1 MIFTCV
7 IFDFKSFEFVVNT
20 TITYICVKY
29 FTTMRAIL
37 IIGAGR
43 SSSYLIQYLLNKS
56 VEEGL
61 HLIIGDL
68 SLESAQKKTNNHP
81 NATAISLDIF
91 DERSRKEAIQK
102 ADIVISMLPAH
113 LHIEVARDCVFYKKN
128 MVTASYISEAMQEL
142 DVLVKENKLI
152 FMNEVGL
159 DPGIDHMSAMKIIHE
174 IKAKGGKM
182 LLFESFCGGLVAPE
196 SDTNLWNYKFTW
208 APRNVVLAG
217 QGGAAKFLQEGTY
230 KYIPYCNLFRRTEF
244 LEVEGYGKFEA
255 YSNRD
260 SLKYLDVYGLDDV
273 LTLYRGTIR
282 RVGFSKAWNM
292 FVQLGMTDDS
302 YIMEDSEN
310 MSYRQFVNSFLPYHP
325 TDSVE
330 IKMRLILKI
339 DQDDSM
345 WDKLLELDLFNPN
358 KKVGLKNATPAQILE
373 KILTDSWTLQPND
386 KDMIV
391 MYHKFGYELN
401 GKKQQIDSKMVCI
414 GEDQTYTAMAKTV
427 GLPVAMAT
435 LLILNGKIKTPG
447 VQLPIREEV
456 YLPILKELEEYGVV
470 FKEQIVPYL
479 GYNA

>member
-1 MIFTCV
+1 LCYIYV
-7 IFDFKSFEFVVNT
+7 I
-20 TITYICVKY
+20 
-29 FTTMRAIL
+29 MRTIL

-43 SSSYLIQYLLNKS
+43 SASSLIQYLLNKS
-56 VEEGL
+56 EEENL

-68 SLESAQKKTNNHP
+68 SLASAQSKTNNHP
-81 NATAISLDIF
+81 NATAISLDVF
-91 DERSRKEAIQK
+91 DATQRNQAVEK
-102 ADIVISMLPAH
+102 ADIIISMLPAH
-113 LHIEVARDCVFYKKN
+113 LHIEVARDCIAYKKH
-128 MVTASYISEAMQEL
+128 MVTASYISDAMQEL
-142 DVLVKENKLI
+142 NALAKENNLI
-152 FMNEVGL
+152 FMNEIGL
-159 DPGIDHMSAMKIIHE
+159 DPGIDHMSAMKVIDE

-230 KYIPYCNLFRRTEF
+230 KYIPYWNLFRRTEF
-244 LEVEGYGKFEA
+244 LEVEGYGRFEA

-260 SLKYLDVYGLDDV
+260 SLKYLDVYGLNDV

-282 RVGFSKAWNM
+282 RIGFSKAWNM

-310 MSYRQFVNSFLPYHP
+310 MSYREFVNSFLPYHP

-330 IKMRLILKI
+330 SKMRLILKI
-339 DQDDSM
+339 DQDDIM
-345 WDKLLELDLFNPN
+345 WDKLLELDLFNRK
-358 KKVGLKNATPAQILE
+358 KKVNLPHASPAQILE
-373 KILTDSWTLQPND
+373 KILSDSWTLQPKD

-401 GKKQQIDSKMVCI
+401 GKKQQIDSKMVCL
-414 GEDQTYTAMAKTV
+414 GENQTYTAMSKTV

-447 VQLPIREEV
+447 VQLPIRAEV
-456 YLPILKELEEYGVV
+456 YLPILKELEKYGVV
-470 FKEQIVPYL
+470 FNEQKVPYL
-479 GYNA
+479 GYNPDK

>member
-1 MIFTCV
+1 
-7 IFDFKSFEFVVNT
+7 
-20 TITYICVKY
+20 
-29 FTTMRAIL
+29 MRTIL

-43 SSSYLIQYLLNKS
+43 SASSLIQYLLNKS
-56 VEEGL
+56 DEENL
-61 HLIIGDL
+61 HLVIGDL
-68 SLESAQKKTNNHP
+68 ALALAQNKTNNHP
-81 NATAISLDIF
+81 NATAIALDVF
-91 DERSRKEAIQK
+91 NQDQRKNAIQK

-113 LHIEVARDCVFYKKN
+113 LHIEVARDCIVYKKH
-128 MVTASYISEAMQEL
+128 MVTASYVSDAMQEL
-142 DVLVKENKLI
+142 DALAKENNLV
-152 FMNEVGL
+152 FMNEIGL
-159 DPGIDHMSAMKIIHE
+159 DPGIDHMSAMKVINE
-174 IKAKGGKM
+174 IRANGGKM

-217 QGGAAKFLQEGTY
+217 QGGAAKFIQEGTY
-230 KYIPYCNLFRRTEF
+230 KYIPYWNLFRRTEF

-260 SLKYLDVYGLDDV
+260 SLKYIDVYGLNDV
-273 LTLYRGTIR
+273 LTLFRGTIR

-302 YIMEDSEN
+302 YIMEGSEN

-339 DQDDSM
+339 DQDDIM

-358 KKVGLKNATPAQILE
+358 KKIGLKSATPAQILE
-373 KILTDSWTLQPND
+373 KILTDSWSLQPKE

-401 GKKQQIDSKMVCI
+401 GKKLQIDSKMVCI
-414 GEDQTYTAMAKTV
+414 GDDQTYTAMAKTV

-456 YLPILKELEEYGVV
+456 SLPILKELEEYGVV

-479 GYNA
+479 GYNPE

>member
-1 MIFTCV
+1 MRV
-7 IFDFKSFEFVVNT
+7 ILV
-20 TITYICVKY
+20 
-29 FTTMRAIL
+29 
-37 IIGAGR
+37 IGAGR
-43 SSSYLIQYLLNKS
+43 SASSLIQYLLNKS
-56 VEEGL
+56 TAENL

-68 SLESAQKKTNNHP
+68 SLELAQKKTNNHP
-81 NATAISLDIF
+81 NATAMALDIF
-91 DERSRKEAIQK
+91 DANQRREAIQK

-113 LHIEVARDCVFYKKN
+113 LHIEVARDCIVYKKN
-128 MVTASYISEAMQEL
+128 MVTASYISDEMQGL
-142 DVLVKENKLI
+142 DAAAKENNLI
-152 FMNEVGL
+152 FMNEIGL
-159 DPGIDHMSAMKIIHE
+159 DPGIDHMSAMKIIDG
-174 IKAKGGKM
+174 IRDKGGKM

-196 SDTNLWNYKFTW
+196 SDNNLWNYKFTW

-217 QGGAAKFLQEGTY
+217 QGGCAKFIQEGTY

-244 LEVEGYGKFEA
+244 LEVEGYGRFEA

-260 SLKYLDVYGLDDV
+260 SLKYKSVYGLDDV

-302 YIMEDSEN
+302 YVMENSEN

-330 IKMRLILKI
+330 IKTRLILKI
-339 DQDDSM
+339 DQDDIM
-345 WDKLLELDLFNPN
+345 WDKLLELDLFNN
-358 KKVGLKNATPAQILE
+358 KKIVGLKNATPAQILE
-373 KILTDSWTLQPND
+373 KILSDSWTLQADD

-401 GKKQQIDSKMVCI
+401 GVKQQIDSKMVCI
-414 GEDQTYTAMAKTV
+414 GDDQTYTAMAKTV

-447 VQLPIREEV
+447 VQLPINKEV
-456 YLPILKELEEYGVV
+456 YLPILEELEEYGVV
-470 FKEQIVPYL
+470 FKEESMPYL
-479 GYNA
+479 GYKPDKIFS

>member
-1 MIFTCV
+1 
-7 IFDFKSFEFVVNT
+7 
-20 TITYICVKY
+20 
-29 FTTMRAIL
+29 MRTIL

-43 SSSYLIQYLLNKS
+43 SASSLIQYLLNKS
-56 VEEGL
+56 EAENL

-68 SLESAQKKTNNHP
+68 SLASAQNKTNNHP
-81 NATAISLDIF
+81 NATAIVLDVF
-91 DERSRKEAIQK
+91 DQNQRKDAIQK
-102 ADIVISMLPAH
+102 VDIVISMLPAH
-113 LHIEVARDCVFYKKN
+113 LHIEVARDCIVYKKH
-128 MVTASYISEAMQEL
+128 MVTASYVSDAMQEL
-142 DVLVKENKLI
+142 DVLAKENNLI
-152 FMNEVGL
+152 FMNEIGL
-159 DPGIDHMSAMKIIHE
+159 DPGIDHMSAMKVINE
-174 IKAKGGKM
+174 IRAKGGKM

-244 LEVEGYGKFEA
+244 LEVEGYGRFEA

-260 SLKYLDVYGLDDV
+260 SLKYLDVYGLNDV

-339 DQDDSM
+339 DQDDIM
-345 WDKLLELDLFNPN
+345 WDKLLELDLFNRN
-358 KKVGLKNATPAQILE
+358 KKVGLHNATPAQILE
-373 KILTDSWTLQPND
+373 KILTDSWTLQPKE

-391 MYHKFGYELN
+391 MYHKFGYEIN
-401 GKKQQIDSKMVCI
+401 GVKEQIDSKMVCL
-414 GEDQTYTAMAKTV
+414 GENQTYTAMAKTV

-479 GYNA
+479 GYNPDK

>member
-1 MIFTCV
+1 DV
-7 IFDFKSFEFVVNT
+7 SQRQD
-20 TITYICVKY
+20 
-29 FTTMRAIL
+29 
-37 IIGAGR
+37 
-43 SSSYLIQYLLNKS
+43 
-56 VEEGL
+56 
-61 HLIIGDL
+61 
-68 SLESAQKKTNNHP
+68 
-81 NATAISLDIF
+81 
-91 DERSRKEAIQK
+91 AIQK

-113 LHIEVARDCVFYKKN
+113 LHIEVAKDCIAYKKH
-128 MVTASYISEAMQEL
+128 MVTASYISDAMQDL
-142 DVLVKENKLI
+142 DALAKENNLI
-152 FMNEVGL
+152 FMNEIGL
-159 DPGIDHMSAMKIIHE
+159 DPGIDHMSAMKIIDE

-230 KYIPYCNLFRRTEF
+230 KYIPYCTLFRRTEF
-244 LEVEGYGKFEA
+244 LEVEGYGKFEG

-260 SLKYLDVYGLDDV
+260 SLKYLEVYGLNDV

-302 YIMEDSEN
+302 YIMEGSET

-339 DQDDSM
+339 DQDDIM

-373 KILTDSWTLQPND
+373 KILTDSWTLQPKD

-391 MYHKFGYELN
+391 MYHKFGYELD
-401 GKKQQIDSKMVCI
+401 GKKQQIDSKMVCL
-414 GEDQTYTAMAKTV
+414 GEDQTFTAMAKTV

-470 FKEQIVPYL
+470 FNEVEVPYL

>member
-1 MIFTCV
+1 
-7 IFDFKSFEFVVNT
+7 
-20 TITYICVKY
+20 
-29 FTTMRAIL
+29 MRTIL

-43 SSSYLIQYLLNKS
+43 SASSLIQYLLSKS
-56 VEEGL
+56 EQENL

-68 SLESAQKKTNNHP
+68 SLALAQKKTNNHP
-81 NATAISLDIF
+81 NATPIVLDIF
-91 DERSRKEAIQK
+91 DENQRKDTIQK
-102 ADIVISMLPAH
+102 ANIVISMLPAH
-113 LHIEVARDCVFYKKN
+113 LHIEVARDCIVYKKHL
-128 MVTASYISEAMQEL
+128 VTASYISDAMQEL
-142 DVLVKENKLI
+142 DILAKENNLI
-152 FMNEVGL
+152 FMNEIGL
-159 DPGIDHMSAMKIIHE
+159 DPGIDHMSAMKVIDE
-174 IKAKGGKM
+174 IKENGGKM

-217 QGGAAKFLQEGTY
+217 QGGAAKFIQEGTY
-230 KYIPYCNLFRRTEF
+230 KYIPYGNLFRRTEF
-244 LEVEGYGKFEA
+244 LEVEGFGKFEA

-260 SLKYLDVYGLDDV
+260 SLKYRNVYGLDDV

-302 YIMEDSEN
+302 YTMEDSEN

-339 DQDDSM
+339 DQDDIM
-345 WDKLLELDLFNPN
+345 WDKLLELNLFNPN

-373 KILTDSWTLQPND
+373 KILTDSWTLQPKD

-391 MYHKFGYELN
+391 MYHKFGYEIN
-401 GKKQQIDSKMVCI
+401 GKKKQIDSKMVCI
-414 GEDQTYTAMAKTV
+414 GDDQTYTAMAKTV
-427 GLPVAMAT
+427 GLPVGMAT
-435 LLILNGKIKTPG
+435 LLILNGKITTPG
-447 VQLPIREEV
+447 VQLPIRKEV

-470 FKEQIVPYL
+470 FKELSMSYL
-479 GYNA
+479 GYNPDKEFS

>member
-1 MIFTCV
+1 MR
-7 IFDFKSFEFVVNT
+7 
-20 TITYICVKY
+20 TILV
-29 FTTMRAIL
+29 
-37 IIGAGR
+37 IGAGR
-43 SSSYLIQYLLNKS
+43 SASSLIQYLLNKS
-56 VEEGL
+56 EEEKL

-68 SLESAQKKTNNHP
+68 SLASAQKKTNNHP
-81 NATAISLDIF
+81 NATAIALDIF
-91 DERSRKEAIQK
+91 DQNQRAALVQK
-102 ADIVISMLPAH
+102 ADVVISMLPAH
-113 LHIEVARDCVFYKKN
+113 LHIEVAKDCIAHKKHL
-128 MVTASYISEAMQEL
+128 VTASYVSDAMQEL
-142 DVLVKENKLI
+142 DAAAKENNLI

-159 DPGIDHMSAMKIIHE
+159 DPGIDHMSAMKVIHE

-217 QGGAAKFLQEGTY
+217 QGGAAKFIQEGTY
-230 KYIPYCNLFRRTEF
+230 KYIPYWNLFRRTEF
-244 LEVEGYGKFEA
+244 LEVEGYGRFEA

-260 SLKYLDVYGLDDV
+260 SLKYLDVYGLNDV

-302 YIMEDSEN
+302 YVIEGSEN

-330 IKMRLILKI
+330 IKMRFILKI
-339 DQDDSM
+339 DQDDIM

-358 KKVGLKNATPAQILE
+358 KKVGLKDATPAEILE
-373 KILTDSWTLQPND
+373 KILTDSWTLQPKD

-401 GKKQQIDSKMVCI
+401 GKKQQIDSKMVCL

-435 LLILNGKIKTPG
+435 LLILNEKIKTPG

-470 FKEQIVPYL
+470 FKEQSMPYL

>member
-1 MIFTCV
+1 
-7 IFDFKSFEFVVNT
+7 
-20 TITYICVKY
+20 
-29 FTTMRAIL
+29 MRTIL

-43 SSSYLIQYLLNKS
+43 SASSLIQYLLNKS
-56 VEEGL
+56 EEENL

-68 SLESAQKKTNNHP
+68 SLELAQKKTNNHQ
-81 NATAISLDIF
+81 NATPIALDIF
-91 DERSRKEAIQK
+91 DNEQRKNAIEN

-113 LHIEVARDCVFYKKN
+113 LHIEVARDCIVYKKHL
-128 MVTASYISEAMQEL
+128 VTASYISDAMQAL
-142 DVLVKENKLI
+142 DAAAKENNLI
-152 FMNEVGL
+152 FMNEIGL
-159 DPGIDHMSAMKIIHE
+159 DPGVDHMSAMKVIDE
-174 IKAKGGKM
+174 IKDKGGKM

-196 SDTNLWNYKFTW
+196 SDNNLWNYKFTW

-217 QGGAAKFLQEGTY
+217 QGGAAKFIQEGAY

-244 LEVEGYGKFEA
+244 LEVEDYGRFEA

-260 SLKYLDVYGLDDV
+260 SLKYKSVYGLDEV

-282 RVGFSKAWNM
+282 KVGFSKAWNM
-292 FVQLGMTDDS
+292 FVQLGMTEDS

-330 IKMRLILKI
+330 IKTRLILKI

-345 WDKLLELDLFNPN
+345 WDKLLELDLFSRD

-373 KILTDSWTLQPND
+373 KILSDSWTLQPKD

-401 GKKQQIDSKMVCI
+401 GKKEQIDSKMVCI
-414 GEDQTYTAMAKTV
+414 GEDQTYTAMSKTV

-435 LLILNGKIKTPG
+435 LLILNGKITTPG
-447 VQLPIREEV
+447 VQLPIRKEV
-456 YLPILKELEEYGVV
+456 YLPILKELEQYDVV
-470 FKEQIVPYL
+470 FKEQHMPYL
-479 GYNA
+479 GYNPNKDFN

>member
-1 MIFTCV
+1 MCYIYV
-7 IFDFKSFEFVVNT
+7 I
-20 TITYICVKY
+20 
-29 FTTMRAIL
+29 MRIIL

-43 SSSYLIQYLLNKS
+43 SASSLIQYLLNKS
-56 VEEGL
+56 EKEQL

-68 SLESAQKKTNNHP
+68 SLDLAEKKTNNHP
-81 NATAISLDIF
+81 NATPIALDIF
-91 DERSRKEAIQK
+91 DENQRKEAIQK
-102 ADIVISMLPAH
+102 ASIVISMLPAH
-113 LHIEVARDCVFYKKN
+113 LHIEVARDCIVYKKHL
-128 MVTASYISEAMQEL
+128 VTASYISDAMEEL
-142 DVLVKENKLI
+142 DVLAKENNLI
-152 FMNEVGL
+152 FMNEIGL
-159 DPGIDHMSAMKIIHE
+159 DPGIDHMSAMKVIDE
-174 IKAKGGKM
+174 IKDKGGNM

-217 QGGAAKFLQEGTY
+217 QGGAAKFIQEGTY

-244 LEVEGYGKFEA
+244 LEVEGYGRFEA

-260 SLKYLDVYGLDDV
+260 SLKYRSVYGLDDV

-282 RVGFSKAWNM
+282 KVGFSKAWNM

-302 YIMEDSEN
+302 YSMEDSEN
-310 MSYRQFVNSFLPYHP
+310 MSYREFVNSFLPYHP

-330 IKMRLILKI
+330 SKMRLILKI
-339 DQDDSM
+339 DQDDIM
-345 WDKLLELDLFNPN
+345 WDKLLELDLFNRN
-358 KKVGLKNATPAQILE
+358 KKVGLKNGTPAQILE
-373 KILTDSWTLQPND
+373 KILSESWTLQPKD

-401 GKKQQIDSKMVCI
+401 GKKEQIDSKMVCI

-435 LLILNGKIKTPG
+435 LLILNGKITIPG
-447 VQLPIREEV
+447 VQLPIRREV

-470 FKEQIVPYL
+470 FKEQTMHYL
-479 GYNA
+479 GYNPDKDFN